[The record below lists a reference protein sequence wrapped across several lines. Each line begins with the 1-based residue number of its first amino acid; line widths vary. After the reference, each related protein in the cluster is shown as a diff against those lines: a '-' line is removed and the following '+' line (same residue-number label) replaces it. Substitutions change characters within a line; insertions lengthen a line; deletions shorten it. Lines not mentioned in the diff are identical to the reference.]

1 MFFRIILGV
10 LCLNMFT
17 SVVQYA
23 CAEDRVYRIG
33 VEAGNYGP
41 YHFDDGGAYKGFLPD
56 IVNRFAVDL
65 GYQVEYVA
73 LPVNRL
79 NHALVTGQIDIR
91 MPDNPNWYV
100 NEKSAHNVH
109 YSKTI
114 ISSRAGLNVFLE
126 YKTADIKT
134 IGMILGFNPIE
145 YQEDLD
151 GGHYDLIAAR
161 DVEGVLRIG
170 ILNRVDAVYGDYNV
184 FQSTLRRMGEDP
196 HQLIFKENYPYSEH
210 DYQLSTITEKAFLNA
225 FDAWL
230 QQSQDVVT
238 ELKRQHSFSV
248 SEDVLPQ

>member
-1 MFFRIILGV
+1 
-10 LCLNMFT
+10 
-17 SVVQYA
+17 
-23 CAEDRVYRIG
+23 
-33 VEAGNYGP
+33 
-41 YHFDDGGAYKGFLPD
+41 
-56 IVNRFAVDL
+56 
-65 GYQVEYVA
+65 
-73 LPVNRL
+73 
-79 NHALVTGQIDIR
+79 
-91 MPDNPNWYV
+91 
-100 NEKSAHNVH
+100 
-109 YSKTI
+109 
-114 ISSRAGLNVFLE
+114 
-126 YKTADIKT
+126 
-134 IGMILGFNPIE
+134 GMILGFNPIE

-161 DVEGVLRIG
+161 DVEGVLRMG